1 MSFTSGPFNYNRF
14 DIYEGKAKP
23 DYLDFDKD
31 GDKKEPMKKALKEK
45 GKKNIEEKK
54 ELPDFIKKKMDE
66 KKGGKCPKCGKDPCE
81 CDKKEVKEANMA
93 GAPSIK
99 NAKVP
104 TSTPVKYDKKMNLMA
119 PTIKKEGKDYGA
131 AGRARAE
138 RDSGVQFGSYGGN
151 TKLNSKDQ
159 KKVNDYVAKKRLQK
173 EESEPQ
179 ITKEDV
185 IAFMMHEGM
194 ANNEVSAEAIFNH
207 ISDEYLESIEA
218 AMMGD

>member
-1 MSFTSGPFNYNRF
+1 MSMFSQGPYNYNRF
-14 DIYEGKAKP
+14 DIYEGKSKP

-31 GDKKEPMKKALKEK
+31 GNKKEPMKKALKEK
-45 GKKNIEEKK
+45 GKC
-54 ELPDFIKKKMDE
+54 DD
-66 KKGGKCPKCGKDPCE
+66 CGKEDCG
-81 CDKKEVKEANMA
+81 CDDKKKEVKEANMV

-99 NAKVP
+99 KAKLP

-119 PTIKKEGKDYGA
+119 PTIKKEDVEQVDENRFAAYGGKDTDAGA
-131 AGRARAE
+131 KYAKP
-138 RDSGVQFGSYGGN
+138 SKGGN
-151 TKLNSKDQ
+151 KKGVYTMKGKDG
-159 KKVNDYVAKKRLQK
+159 KPLFNK
-173 EESEPQ
+173 EETEPQ

-218 AMMGD
+218 AMMEG

>member
-45 GKKNIEEKK
+45 G
-54 ELPDFIKKKMDE
+54 
-66 KKGGKCPKCGKDPCE
+66 GKCPKCGKDPCE
-81 CDKKEVKEANMA
+81 CDKKEVKEGNMA

-104 TSTPVKYDKKMNLMA
+104 TKTPVKYDKKMNLMA
-119 PTIKKEGKDYGA
+119 PTIKKEDVEQVDENRFAAYGGKDTDAGA
-131 AGRARAE
+131 KYAKPNN
-138 RDSGVQFGSYGGN
+138 SG
-151 TKLNSKDQ
+151 SKKGVYTMKGKDG
-159 KKVNDYVAKKRLQK
+159 KPLFNK
-173 EESEPQ
+173 EETEQQ

-194 ANNEVSAEAIFNH
+194 TNNEVSAEAIFNH
-207 ISDEYLESIEA
+207 ISDAYLESIEA
-218 AMMGD
+218 AMMEG